1 MSKTTQVSGTRKQA
15 RARATIT
22 AGKGQVRINRMPL
35 ENYGPDMVRLKIQE
49 PLLLAGELPSKV
61 DINITV
67 TGGGVQSQAEACR
80 LAIARALVAFSGSK
94 TLKKEFL
101 NYDRHL
107 LIADVRMNEPHKPN
121 RSKPRAKRQTS
132 YR

>member
-101 NYDRHL
+101 SYDRHL